1 MRKTLSVIA
10 VLTLIFLA
18 GCVGTRPKGIKDCD
32 FRVSDVKSTEKALT
46 YAKLELEMDVT
57 NPNGVGVIIDHMQL
71 VIYANGQEIG
81 GGAASFKDKPIPP
94 GGSIKLKA
102 DIAIDYLSAGLAIF
116 NMIKSH
122 SASYSMRAKVYYE
135 TPLGAYHSWTTIS
148 SFWLPHI

>member
-10 VLTLIFLA
+10 VLTSIFLA
-18 GCVGTRPKGIKDCD
+18 GCVGMRPKGIKDCE
-32 FRVSDVKSTEKALT
+32 FRLADVETVEKALT

-57 NPNGVGVIIDHMQL
+57 NPNGVGVIVDRMQFS
-71 VIYANGQEIG
+71 VYANGQEIG

-94 GGSIKLKA
+94 GGSVKFKA
-102 DIAIDYLSAGLAIF
+102 NIALDYLSAGLAIF

-122 SASYSMRAKVYYE
+122 SASYSIRAKVYYE

-148 SFWLPHI
+148 SLYLPLL